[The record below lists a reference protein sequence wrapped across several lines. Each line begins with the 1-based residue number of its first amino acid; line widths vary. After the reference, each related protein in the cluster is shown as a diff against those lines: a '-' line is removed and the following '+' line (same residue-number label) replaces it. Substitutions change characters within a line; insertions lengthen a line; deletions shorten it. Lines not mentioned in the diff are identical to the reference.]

1 MKNLKMILWVQYFA
15 LMYMM
20 PLTSASAINLIVTS
34 DMHEFRLEE
43 KGKDYA
49 AKVLL
54 AFPYL
59 KQYRAGPNNSTVD
72 KLMGAIASDHL
83 VDAIDFIPMSLLS
96 LFQELQN
103 LPAQ

>member
-43 KGKDYA
+43 KGKDRVYIYEA
-49 AKVLL
+49 GA
-54 AFPYL
+54 L
-59 KQYRAGPNNSTVD
+59 KRTCHLDRSIPDRIEFDEEVVN
-72 KLMGAIASDHL
+72 AS
-83 VDAIDFIPMSLLS
+83 ITIP
-96 LFQELQN
+96 
-103 LPAQ
+103 